1 MLTESGKADISCDAN
16 EKGGDSV
23 ELLSIDICDLKD
35 SSSVEDGVVDAY
47 NTSGMWFTILL
58 FQHF

>member
-1 MLTESGKADISCDAN
+1 MLTESGKADISCDGS
-16 EKGGDSV
+16 EKSGDSV
-23 ELLSIDICDLKD
+23 ELLSIDIRDLKD
-35 SSSVEDGVVDAY
+35 SGSVEDGVVDAY